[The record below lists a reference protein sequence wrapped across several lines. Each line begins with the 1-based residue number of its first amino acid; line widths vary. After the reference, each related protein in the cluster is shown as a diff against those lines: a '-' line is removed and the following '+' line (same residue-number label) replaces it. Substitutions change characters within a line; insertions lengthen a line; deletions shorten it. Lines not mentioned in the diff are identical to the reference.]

1 MKITKQQIKQ
11 VLLEQMLEVDS
22 DGDSDDQ
29 AELNDIVED
38 IKELVGDFDI
48 EFPDSGGFFLSLV
61 RESGKYLGPREQELA
76 QEMRNACV
84 QILLT
89 AKSNAYKARFPRK

>member
-1 MKITKQQIKQ
+1 
-11 VLLEQMLEVDS
+11 MLEVDS

-29 AELNDIVED
+29 AELNDMVED
-38 IKELVGDFDI
+38 IKELVGDFDVD
-48 EFPDSGGFFLSLV
+48 PPTDNSFFISLA
-61 RESGKYLGPREQELA
+61 RASGKYLGPREQELA